1 MKRRD
6 EGVAALAYLGVV
18 ALVALVVYGLLLAFG

>member
-1 MKRRD
+1 VKRRD

-18 ALVALVVYGLLLAFG
+18 ALAALVVYGLLLAFG